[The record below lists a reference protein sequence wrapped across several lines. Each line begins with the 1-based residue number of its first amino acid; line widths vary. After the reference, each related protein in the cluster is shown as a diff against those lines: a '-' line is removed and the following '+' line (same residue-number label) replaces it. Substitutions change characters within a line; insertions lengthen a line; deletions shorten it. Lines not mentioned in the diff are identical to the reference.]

1 MKENFSVQ
9 DECLLEGAVAVMR
22 RYANHTARK
31 VDAVV
36 RNYEASDFD
45 KVAFLTDIDYALNN
59 ADVVIATANTVK
71 EKLKALRAEVSPI
84 FDKEDE

>member
-1 MKENFSVQ
+1 M
-9 DECLLEGAVAVMR
+9 EGAVAVMR
-22 RYANHTARK
+22 RYASHTVQK

-45 KVAFLTDIDYALNN
+45 ETEFLADVAYALTN

-71 EKLKALRAEVSPI
+71 EKLKALRAEVSPL
-84 FDKEDE
+84 FNE